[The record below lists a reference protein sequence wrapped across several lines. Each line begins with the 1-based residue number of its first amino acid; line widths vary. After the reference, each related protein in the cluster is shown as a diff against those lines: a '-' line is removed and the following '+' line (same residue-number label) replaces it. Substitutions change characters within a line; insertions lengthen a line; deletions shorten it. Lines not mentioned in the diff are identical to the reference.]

1 MSTVKE
7 ESIHLIQS
15 LPDTITWED
24 ILYEMYVKMK
34 IQKGMEDFK
43 EGRTFS
49 HEEVMKRFGILEER
63 SDGQQH
69 L

>member
-24 ILYEMYVKMK
+24 IIYEMYVKMK
-34 IQKGMEDFK
+34 IKRGMQDF
-43 EGRTFS
+43 EEERTLS
-49 HEEVMKRFGILEER
+49 HEEVLKRFGI
-63 SDGQQH
+63 
-69 L
+69 

>member
-1 MSTVKE
+1 MSSVKE

-24 ILYEMYVKMK
+24 IIYEMYVKMK
-34 IQKGMEDFK
+34 IEKGIQDFE

-49 HEEVMKRFGILEER
+49 HEEVLKRFGI
-63 SDGQQH
+63 
-69 L
+69 